1 MSNRTHTKLSRGRL
15 AVDQFVKD
23 LIVEEGLAHKQ
34 AMIDMGKAQ
43 DGLDGL
49 NDMDSLVDDFMDATA
64 CNLDDAQ
71 EMASNVRDYDNQY

>member
-1 MSNRTHTKLSRGRL
+1 MSNRTHTKVSRVKL

-23 LIVEEGLAHKQ
+23 LIIEEGKAHKQ

-49 NDMDSLVDDFMDATA
+49 NDMDNLVDDFMYETS

>member
-1 MSNRTHTKLSRGRL
+1 MSNRTHTKLSRVRL

-23 LIVEEGLAHKQ
+23 LTVEESKAHKQ
-34 AMIDMGKAQ
+34 AMIDMGQTQ

-49 NDMDSLVDDFMDATA
+49 NDMDSLVDDFMFETA

>member
-1 MSNRTHTKLSRGRL
+1 MSNRTHTKVSRVKL

-23 LIVEEGLAHKQ
+23 LIIEEGKAHKQ

-49 NDMDSLVDDFMDATA
+49 NDMDNLVDDFMYETS
-64 CNLDDAQ
+64 CNLDYAQ